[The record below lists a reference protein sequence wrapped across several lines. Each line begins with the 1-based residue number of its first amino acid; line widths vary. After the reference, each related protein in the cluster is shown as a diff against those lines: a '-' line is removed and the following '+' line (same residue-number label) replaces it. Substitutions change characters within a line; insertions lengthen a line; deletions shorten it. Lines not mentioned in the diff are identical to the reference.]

1 MAKQQLWEST
11 WAAGMWRGGVE
22 TEERKRWGGGGGGLT
37 SQKWE
42 SEEGKGVERRKEIR
56 EKIK

>member
-11 WAAGMWRGGVE
+11 WAAGMWRGGRVE
-22 TEERKRWGGGGGGLT
+22 TEERKRWGGGGLT

-42 SEEGKGVERRKEIR
+42 SEGGKGVERRKEIR